1 MSFLGWN
8 SLYPTVFLS
17 SYRLL
22 MARTFLTR
30 LNCFSFWLSRTYSP
44 HDVKTM
50 NFALSRACS
59 QATWHIYN
67 LGSFKQKVALG
78 WFYALT
84 KIKTNLER
92 GNYPSSNGMGPWT
105 HFYFVRWVS
114 SFVLVTIISASLK
127 LNRLQLAQRGEMW
140 RHVTMVAKFL
150 ELNNVFWQRRPLA
163 LSNNAEEHYGLSS
176 CSWVQSCTGKSYLS
190 VFKSFFP
197 AIFAKPRFV
206 EIQKFCFHGNVTK
219 RLLSIRTS

>member
-92 GNYPSSNGMGPWT
+92 GNYPSSNGMG
-105 HFYFVRWVS
+105 HQMFAKYS
-114 SFVLVTIISASLK
+114 KKILLVLVKIF
-127 LNRLQLAQRGEMW
+127 LAKNFNKKKQIYYI
-140 RHVTMVAKFL
+140 T
-150 ELNNVFWQRRPLA
+150 
-163 LSNNAEEHYGLSS
+163 
-176 CSWVQSCTGKSYLS
+176 
-190 VFKSFFP
+190 
-197 AIFAKPRFV
+197 
-206 EIQKFCFHGNVTK
+206 
-219 RLLSIRTS
+219 